1 MDNWLVIDLEATT
14 RLVHALTIAVGDA
27 ELLPYLNNYFQVT
40 DKKVSAKRIMST
52 LVALILDGIGA
63 E

>member
-1 MDNWLVIDLEATT
+1 
-14 RLVHALTIAVGDA
+14 VGDA
-27 ELLPYLNNYFQVT
+27 ELLPYLNSYFQVT
-40 DKKVSAKRIMST
+40 DKKVSTQRITSA